1 MHNTTTVPSRHFP
14 SLTFKSLAL
23 LGALLLP
30 AMTLAASDDKPAD
43 RAPEV
48 REPAEV
54 YRQVCA
60 HCHASEYAVGPET
73 ITLAVPEAGREAWR
87 EHIRGV
93 VRNGRAAMPA
103 FREAKISDAELD
115 ALAEALA
122 RGDLAEPAE
131 EE

>member
-1 MHNTTTVPSRHFP
+1 MHNTTIAPCRRFS
-14 SLTFKSLAL
+14 SLGCTTLAMI
-23 LGALLLP
+23 GALMLP
-30 AMTLAASDDKPAD
+30 TAAA
-43 RAPEV
+43 AEPEE

-54 YRQVCA
+54 YRQICS
-60 HCHASEYAVGPET
+60 HCHASEYAVGPAT
-73 ITLAVPEAGREAWR
+73 ITMAVPEAGREAWA

-122 RGDLAEPAE
+122 RGDFAESAE